1 MFLTIFTLVHVAIS
15 FIGIASGCVV
25 MFGLLTRRNFKGW
38 TVLFLVTT
46 IATSVTGFGFPFVKF
61 LPSHAVAILSLVLLT
76 FTVLALYR
84 FHLAGAWRW
93 IYVVTATLALY
104 FNVFV
109 LIIQSFE
116 KIDALKALAPTQ
128 SEPPFAIAQLAVLG
142 LFVLMGILAVVRFPG
157 NVESPVPAA
166 VR

>member
-1 MFLTIFTLVHVAIS
+1 MLLTIYTVLHVAIS
-15 FIGIASGCVV
+15 LIGIVSGCVV
-25 MFGLLTRRNFKGW
+25 MFGFLTRRKFKSW
-38 TVLFLVTT
+38 TSVFLVTT
-46 IATSVTGFGFPFVKF
+46 IATSLSGFGFPFEKV
-61 LPSHAVAILSLVLLT
+61 LPSHVVAVLSLFLLT

-128 SEPPFAIAQLAVLG
+128 SEPPFAITQLAVLV
-142 LFVLMGILAVVRFPG
+142 LFILVTILAVMRFPR
-157 NVESPVPAA
+157 NSAIA
-166 VR
+166 VHPR